1 MASLS
6 LIVTFIGELTVLLAV
21 ITPIIKRVSKV
32 AEGQKCQL
40 RNEMLRIYYNNI
52 DDKKLRQY
60 EGENFVRLY
69 EAYKSLGGNSF
80 IDKIYEEVQSWE
92 IVK

>member
-1 MASLS
+1 MATLS
-6 LIVTFIGELTVLLAV
+6 LVATFIGELILLLSV
-21 ITPIIKRVSKV
+21 ITPIIKRVSKI

-40 RNEMLRIYYNNI
+40 RNEMLRIYYNNV

-80 IDKIYEEVQSWE
+80 ITKIYEEVQSWE
-92 IVK
+92 IIK